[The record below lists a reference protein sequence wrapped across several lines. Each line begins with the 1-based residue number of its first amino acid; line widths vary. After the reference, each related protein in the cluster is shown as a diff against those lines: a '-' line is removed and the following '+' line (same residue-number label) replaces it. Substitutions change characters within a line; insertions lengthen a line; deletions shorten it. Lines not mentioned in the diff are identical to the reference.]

1 MVKDSMQTIWL
12 ARHAHRLDF
21 VQPEWFETALH
32 PYDPPLSP
40 EGVEMSIAL
49 AQELS
54 RAPIDLIFA
63 SPFLRTIQTADP
75 IARILELPIR
85 LEWGLCEWLCRD
97 WTTALPET
105 LAIDKLKLDYPNID
119 LAYKSL
125 ALPCYP
131 ETQAELNARLS
142 IIADKLVQSNSQ
154 NILAIAHKGSVLGIT
169 AILTGNAEW
178 RNYNLLCGEAIKL
191 VRIEDKWHSEVV
203 NR

>member
-12 ARHAHRLDF
+12 ARHAQRLDF
-21 VQPEWFETALH
+21 IQPEWFETALH

-40 EGVEMSIAL
+40 EGMEMSIAL
-49 AQELS
+49 ARTLS

-75 IARILELPIR
+75 IARILKLPIR

-105 LAIDKLKLDYPNID
+105 LTIDKLKSEYPNID
-119 LAYKSL
+119 IDYKSL
-125 ALPCYP
+125 VVPCYP
-131 ETQAELNARLS
+131 ETPEELDARLM
-142 IIADKLVQSNSQ
+142 IIADKLVQNNSQ
-154 NILAIAHKGSVLGIT
+154 NILAIAHKGSVVGIT

-178 RNYNLLCGEAIKL
+178 LNYHLLCGETIKL
-191 VRIEDKWHSEVV
+191 MRCEDKWHSEVID
-203 NR
+203 R

>member
-1 MVKDSMQTIWL
+1 MQTIWL

-21 VQPEWFETALH
+21 VQPEWFQTALH

-54 RAPIDLIFA
+54 RAPIDLIFS

-125 ALPCYP
+125 VVPCYP
-131 ETQAELNARLS
+131 ETPDELDTRLLS
-142 IIADKLVQSNSQ
+142 ITDKLVQNNSQ

-169 AILTGNAEW
+169 AILTDNAEW
-178 RNYNLLCGEAIKL
+178 LNYNLLCGEAIRL
-191 VRIEDKWHSEVV
+191 VRAEDKWRSEVV
-203 NR
+203 DR

>member
-1 MVKDSMQTIWL
+1 MVTDSMQTIWL

-40 EGVEMSIAL
+40 EGVEMSISL
-49 AQELS
+49 ARTLS
-54 RAPIDLIFA
+54 REPIDLIFS
-63 SPFLRTIQTADP
+63 SPFLRTVQTADP

-85 LEWGLCEWLCRD
+85 VEWGLCEWLCQD

-119 LAYKSL
+119 LAYSSL
-125 ALPCYP
+125 VLPCYP
-131 ETQAELNARLS
+131 ETHEELDARLLT
-142 IIADKLVQSNSQ
+142 IANKLVQSNSQ
-154 NILAIAHKGSVLGIT
+154 NILAIAHKGSVLGII

-178 RNYNLLCGEAIKL
+178 RNYNLLCGEIIKL
-191 VRIEDKWHSEVV
+191 VRVEGEWFSEIV

>member
-1 MVKDSMQTIWL
+1 MQTIWL

-21 VQPEWFETALH
+21 VRPEWFETALR

-49 AQELS
+49 AQDLS
-54 RAPIDLIFA
+54 RAPIDLIFS

-75 IARILELPIR
+75 IARILELPIC

-97 WTTALPET
+97 WTTAFPET

-119 LAYKSL
+119 LAYSSL
-125 ALPCYP
+125 VVPCYP
-131 ETQAELNARLS
+131 ETPDELDARLS
-142 IIADKLVQSNSQ
+142 IVADKLVQNNSQ

-178 RNYNLLCGEAIKL
+178 LNYNLQCGEAIKL
-191 VRIEDKWHSEVV
+191 VRDGNKWRSAVV
-203 NR
+203 DR

>member
-1 MVKDSMQTIWL
+1 MQTIWL

-21 VQPEWFETALH
+21 VRPEWFETALH

-49 AQELS
+49 AQQLS
-54 RAPIDLIFA
+54 REPIDLIFA

-119 LAYKSL
+119 LAYSSL
-125 ALPCYP
+125 VVPRYP
-131 ETQAELNARLS
+131 ETPDELDARLF
-142 IIADKLVQSNSQ
+142 IIADKLVQNNSQ

-178 RNYNLLCGEAIKL
+178 LTYNLLCGEAIKL
-191 VRIEDKWHSEVV
+191 IRTEDKWLSEVV
-203 NR
+203 DG